1 MDKILLSELV
11 KGIADIK
18 EDCYITSVVTDS
30 RRAGKNSVFIA
41 IVGERVNGEKY
52 AKSALENGCEFVI
65 TEHKIDD
72 IPADKQAVVP
82 SVLDASVQMGAN
94 FRKNYDIKIIGVT
107 GSVGKTTTKEFIYR
121 AISPFAKTV
130 KSESTLVQTTS

>member
-52 AKSALENGCEFVI
+52 AKSAMGNGCEFVI

-72 IPADKQAVVP
+72 IPADK
-82 SVLDASVQMGAN
+82 
-94 FRKNYDIKIIGVT
+94 
-107 GSVGKTTTKEFIYR
+107 
-121 AISPFAKTV
+121 
-130 KSESTLVQTTS
+130 